1 MRLINHITTLN
12 AISLNIYVFILCAKP
27 LKQTVLTLTEKQEKP
42 LKQDFPFHTHFL
54 YIEDIFKFLYKI
66 ILIKL
71 MSLMHSSLTHLH

>member
-54 YIEDIFKFLYKI
+54 YIEDIYKEVIKRKFLV
-66 ILIKL
+66 LMKL
-71 MSLMHSSLTHLH
+71 Q